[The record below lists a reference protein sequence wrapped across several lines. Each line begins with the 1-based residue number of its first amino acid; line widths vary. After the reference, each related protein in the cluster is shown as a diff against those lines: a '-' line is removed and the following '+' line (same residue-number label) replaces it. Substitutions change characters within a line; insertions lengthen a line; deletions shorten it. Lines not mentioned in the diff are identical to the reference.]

1 MSGFKTSINNIGT
14 VSGFIILLL
23 VVLLQFVNYGLE
35 MLKWRQTLPIED
47 MKLPK
52 VTLLKAVYVGNSFA
66 FVTPNRF
73 GAFIGRFLIVNQMDK
88 VVVTLSTFYGNFIQM
103 CVTMLA
109 GSLAVVL
116 SIKSNLVYLPSW
128 METLG
133 FKIALIAITLL
144 FVWMIFNMKIW
155 LRLMEKLKWNFLLKN
170 KEKWSFIG
178 EYERKTSIIML
189 LWASCR
195 YVVFCF
201 QLFLIFIIFDVDL
214 SVVDFCVFVGVLYL
228 FTTFIPSAIAS
239 NVGTRE
245 AVALLLLSGLNQD
258 AQIVLSTLV
267 LWLVNMVLPALIGW
281 LLLLKINPNKVS

>member
-14 VSGFIILLL
+14 VSGSIILLL

-47 MKLPK
+47 RQLPK

-109 GSLAVVL
+109 GSLAIVL
-116 SIKSNLVYLPSW
+116 SIKSNLVYLPRW

-133 FKIALIAITLL
+133 FKIALIVITLL

-170 KEKWSFIG
+170 KVKWSFIG

-267 LWLVNMVLPALIGW
+267 LWLVNMVLPALVGW
-281 LLLLKINPNKVS
+281 LLLLKIKANKVS